1 MCSDKPCESSNPYPP
16 VSTSSTYRGG
26 SPIGRG
32 VETRSRVTPGMS
44 CTMLIIFPAIAF
56 SSELLPTF
64 GRPTIAMT
72 GREDIGVV
80 GWGSWVGVVYCY
92 RTFTDASSTTKP
104 FLQPTNDPRPPTP
117 NPPP

>member
-16 VSTSSTYRGG
+16 VSTSSTYLGG

-72 GREDIGVV
+72 GNEDMGVV
-80 GWGSWVGVVYCY
+80 GWGSWVGVVIVIERSPCIIDNQAVLATNQ
-92 RTFTDASSTTKP
+92 RAPTSD
-104 FLQPTNDPRPPTP
+104 LQP
-117 NPPP
+117 